1 MYGVFIFKKKPQAF
15 AGAAGA
21 LTDYLG
27 LEAMYAAFVIL
38 AAVSAPLA
46 LKTLPV
52 SVKRE
57 EKRLSE

>member
-1 MYGVFIFKKKPQAF
+1 M
-15 AGAAGA
+15 

-38 AAVSAPLA
+38 AAVCAPLA

-52 SVKRE
+52 PLKTE
-57 EKRLSE
+57 QKRLKE

>member
-1 MYGVFIFKKKPQAF
+1 MFAEYIFKKPQAF

-52 SVKRE
+52 SVKTRG
-57 EKRLSE
+57 EKRLKE

>member
-1 MYGVFIFKKKPQAF
+1 
-15 AGAAGA
+15 
-21 LTDYLG
+21 
-27 LEAMYAAFVIL
+27 MYAAFVIL

-57 EKRLSE
+57 ENRLKE

>member
-1 MYGVFIFKKKPQAF
+1 MTLILNHQPKAF

-21 LTDYLG
+21 LTDYFG

-52 SVKRE
+52 SLRRE
-57 EKRLSE
+57 EKRLKE